1 MVAIGPSIA
10 SSAGSSGREVAAGV
24 DMGGP
29 RGWKI
34 AGHLN
39 SRRPEVTI
47 PGEGCKMR
55 PGGRGGITALQ
66 QPETGAR
73 MVMMDTR
80 VDRPV
85 SAIDPFSHEFLR
97 DPYPHHEALREA
109 GPVVW
114 LEQYGIWTMARHQE
128 VRDSLTD
135 WQTFCSSAGVGLSD
149 FRKEPPWRPPSI
161 ILEADPALHTRTRA
175 VLTRILSP
183 AAIRILRD
191 MFERE
196 AELLVA
202 RLVEQREFDGVA
214 DLAEAYPLKVFPDAV
229 GLSEDGRENLL
240 PYGSMVFNSFGPR
253 NDLFERAMANAG
265 PVRDWIMSKCS
276 RAALAPG
283 GLGMQIFAAV
293 DSGELSEPE
302 AGMLV
307 RSFLSA
313 GIDTTVYGL
322 GNALHCFASH
332 PEQWSILRGNPNL
345 IRGAFEEVLRFEAP
359 VQTFFRTTTKAV
371 DVAGVRLGDGE
382 KVLLFL
388 AAANRD
394 PRRWDRPDIFDVR
407 RRATGHMTFG
417 TGIHGCVGQAVARL
431 ESEAIFGA
439 MAKRVASFEL
449 MGEPTRRLNNTLR
462 GLDTLPLRIVPA

>member
-1 MVAIGPSIA
+1 VSDQTTL
-10 SSAGSSGREVAAGV
+10 S
-24 DMGGP
+24 
-29 RGWKI
+29 
-34 AGHLN
+34 
-39 SRRPEVTI
+39 
-47 PGEGCKMR
+47 
-55 PGGRGGITALQ
+55 
-66 QPETGAR
+66 
-73 MVMMDTR
+73 
-80 VDRPV
+80 RPV
-85 SAIDPFSHEFLR
+85 STIDPFSHGFLR

-128 VRDSLTD
+128 VRDALTD
-135 WQTFCSSAGVGLSD
+135 WQTYCSSAGVGLSD

-161 ILEADPALHTRTRA
+161 ILEADPPLHTRTRA

-183 AAIRILRD
+183 AAIKILRET
-191 MFERE
+191 FERE

-202 RLVEQREFDGVA
+202 RLVEQREFDGVK

-229 GLSEDGRENLL
+229 GLSEEGRENLL

-253 NDLFERAMANAG
+253 NDLFDQAMANAG

-283 GLGMQIFAAV
+283 GLGMQIFEAV
-293 DSGELSEPE
+293 DAGELAEDE

-322 GNALHCFASH
+322 GNALHCFVSY
-332 PEQWSILRGNPNL
+332 PEQWRTLRENPAL

-371 DVAGVRLGDGE
+371 DVSGVAIGDGE

-388 AAANRD
+388 ASANRD
-394 PRRWDRPDIFDVR
+394 PRRWDKPDTFDVR

-431 ESEAIFGA
+431 ESEAIFA
-439 MAKRVASFEL
+439 ALAKRVASFEL
-449 MGEPTRRLNNTLR
+449 TGKPTLRLNNTLR